1 MWNLPFIPLLFGIAF
16 VFFLRPVVA
25 QRKRNPRRLPLPPGP
40 KGLPVLGNMFQ
51 FPKALT
57 WEAYDKLC
65 KEHGDIIYMTALG
78 QGVLVI
84 GSQRRAIDLLE
95 KRATNYSD
103 RPVIPTIEMIGLN
116 WSFALMRYGTV
127 WRQHRR
133 AFHKYFSNSAL
144 PTWHPIMYESIKALL
159 LKVRSQPDDI
169 FEHVQWMFGTLIMRV
184 AYGFDDTRQNEALAD
199 NAEAVIRGF
208 HRTTAPGRFLVN
220 SFPSLRH
227 VPSWFPGAG
236 FKKHLENLSQM
247 SFKAIYQPFEEAK
260 LDHAHGR
267 KGRYHS
273 MAVSFIDS
281 MSEDG
286 AGTREEMEYVARS
299 VCGTAYLAGSETI
312 VGSSLALIYALGS
325 HPDVQ
330 KKAQTEIDSIV
341 GLDRLP
347 MSDDIKNLPYVHA
360 ILKELNRWFTALP
373 LGLPHSN
380 IEDDEYD
387 GYFIPKGTVILSN
400 NWAMMHDP
408 EVFDRPFEFIP
419 ERYLK
424 EGKVDGSVPD
434 VETVTF
440 GHGRRV
446 CPGRDFSKD
455 AMILLVASLL
465 ATFTIGTP
473 KDEEGNVIP
482 TLRLEPMHPSAK

>member
-1 MWNLPFIPLLFGIAF
+1 
-16 VFFLRPVVA
+16 
-25 QRKRNPRRLPLPPGP
+25 
-40 KGLPVLGNMFQ
+40 MFQ
-51 FPKALT
+51 FPRALP
-57 WEAYDKLC
+57 WEAYNKLC

-78 QGVLVI
+78 QGVLVL
-84 GSQRRAIDLLE
+84 GSQRRAVDLLE

-103 RPVIPTIEMIGLN
+103 RPVIPTIELIGLN
-116 WSFALMRYGTV
+116 WSFALMRYGAV

-133 AFHKYFSNSAL
+133 AFHKYFSSNAI

-159 LKVRSQPDDI
+159 LKVRSRPDDI
-169 FEHVQWMFGTLIMRV
+169 FEHVQLMFGTLIMRI
-184 AYGFDDTRQNEALAD
+184 AYGFDDTRQNEALVD
-199 NAEAVIRGF
+199 NAEAVIRG
-208 HRTTAPGRFLVN
+208 
-220 SFPSLRH
+220 H

-236 FKKHLENLSQM
+236 FKRHLESLSQM

-273 MAVSFIDS
+273 MAASFIDS
-281 MSEDG
+281 MSEEG

-312 VGSSLALIYALGS
+312 VSSSLALIYALGS
-325 HPDVQ
+325 HLDVQ
-330 KKAQTEIDSIV
+330 KRAQMEIDSIV

-347 MSDDIKNLPYVHA
+347 MMDDIKDLPYVHA
-360 ILKELNRWFTALP
+360 IVKELNRWFTVLP

-380 IEDDEYD
+380 TEDDEYD
-387 GYFIPKGTVILSN
+387 GYFIPKGTIILPN
-400 NWAMMHDP
+400 NWAIMHNP
-408 EVFDRPFEFIP
+408 EVFDKPFEFIP

-424 EGKVDGSVPD
+424 EGKIDGSVPD
-434 VETVTF
+434 VDTATF

-455 AMILLVASLL
+455 AMFLLVASLL
-465 ATFTIGTP
+465 ATFTISTP

-482 TLRLEPMHPSAK
+482 TLRLEPLHPSAR